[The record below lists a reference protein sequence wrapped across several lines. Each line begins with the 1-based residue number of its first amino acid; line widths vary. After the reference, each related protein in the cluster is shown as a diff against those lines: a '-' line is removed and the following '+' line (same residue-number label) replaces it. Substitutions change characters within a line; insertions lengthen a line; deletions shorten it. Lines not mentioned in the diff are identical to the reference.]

1 MLYNTC
7 MRSLLSFDFSK
18 PENILTMLIV
28 LAAVIVLIVIFI
40 MFLVLHFSQKKFIS
54 DIENASNTL
63 RIYVID
69 VKNDNVSYFNSSQLT
84 SRKSSS
90 ITSFYNQFES
100 REREKLISWVGDL
113 LENKEETPKF
123 LEIKVYI
130 KVKKTHVSS
139 LLQVQKIDYKNQIIY
154 LESRLLKFTNKAH
167 KKGEHHFLVSKDVFA
182 RNILSNNGKGSTFC
196 FNFFNKLTKTSEFSR
211 LAYVD
216 IKNILSSFIS
226 GTVIMTEHQYG
237 QIIITNFN
245 VNAKVDQFAF
255 IEQIKNKINRFL
267 LIESFADE
275 IDFTVGVIQNQVYFR
290 DVNSLT
296 KNVLALSELAKDEEQ
311 TVLFFSDKKAVDD
324 EGSVQ
329 HYRTDV
335 ETIIQDN
342 KLGYY
347 FQPIFN
353 FDREKVIG
361 YKNTVVPIDS
371 YFKNI
376 DDLKNYALR
385 TEDDKGLFST
395 IVKNAISKFVQEK
408 DDPSLQLFLP
418 ISYNEIS
425 YVNRSLGHIP
435 GVENANIVLVL
446 REKDLSNIPEDEGQ
460 ESFINA
466 ARSFKSKGYAIAL
479 EIDDDVLTLSPN
491 IYGLFDYFNLT
502 VDSHL
507 QKKNAGSQLPTF
519 QGLIEKLLHYQK
531 PIVATNVP
539 TWDLVELVYKLGVE
553 IVCSDAIALPEQ
565 NIMPLARK
573 TLLKIKN
580 LKS

>member
-1 MLYNTC
+1 MMYNTS
-7 MRSLLSFDFSK
+7 MRSLVDFDFSN
-18 PENILTMLIV
+18 PLNIIGMIIIAIAIIV
-28 LAAVIVLIVIFI
+28 TIVIFV
-40 MFLVLHFSQKKFIS
+40 MFLVLHFSQKKFIN

-63 RIYVID
+63 RIYVVD
-69 VKNDNVSYFNSSQLT
+69 VKNDLVSYFNSSQLT
-84 SRKSSS
+84 ARKSSS

-113 LENKEETPKF
+113 LENKETPKF

-154 LESRLLKFTNKAH
+154 LESRLLKFTNKSH
-167 KKGEHHFLVSKDVFA
+167 KKGEHHLLISKEMFA
-182 RNILSNNGKGSTFC
+182 KNILSNNGKGCTFC
-196 FNFFNKLTKTSEFSR
+196 FNFFNKLTKTSEFSK
-211 LAYVD
+211 LAYVG
-216 IKNILSSFIS
+216 IKNILTSFIS
-226 GTVIMTEHQYG
+226 NTVMMTEHQYG
-237 QIIITNFN
+237 QVIVTNFN
-245 VNAKVDQFAF
+245 TNAKIDQFAF
-255 IEQIKNKINRFL
+255 IEEVKAKINRYL

-275 IDFTVGVIQNQVYFR
+275 IDFTIGVIENQIYFR

-296 KNVLALSELAKDEEQ
+296 KNVLALSELAKDEAQ
-311 TVLFFSDKKAVDD
+311 DVLFFSDKKAIDD
-324 EGSVQ
+324 EESVQ

-347 FQPIFN
+347 FQPIYN
-353 FDREKVIG
+353 FDRNRVVA
-361 YKNTVVPIDS
+361 YQNSVVPIDS

-395 IVKNAISKFVQEK
+395 IVKNAVSKFVHEK

-418 ISYNEIS
+418 ISYNEIN

-435 GVENANIVLVL
+435 GVDNANIVLVL

-460 ESFINA
+460 EAFISA
-466 ARSFKSKGYAIAL
+466 VRSFKSKGYSIAL
-479 EIDDDVLTLSPN
+479 EIDDAVLTLSPT
-491 IYGLFDYFNLT
+491 IYSLFDYFNLS
-502 VDSHL
+502 VASHIG
-507 QKKNAGSQLPTF
+507 KKTAGSQLPTF

-539 TWDLVELVYKLGVE
+539 SWDLVELVYKLGVS
-553 IVCSDAIALPEQ
+553 IICSDAIALPER
-565 NIMPLARK
+565 NIMPLSRK
-573 TLLKIKN
+573 IITKINN

>member
-1 MLYNTC
+1 MMYNTS
-7 MRSLLSFDFSK
+7 MRFLAFTDFLS
-18 PENILTMLIV
+18 PLNILGMV
-28 LAAVIVLIVIFI
+28 VITIAIIALVVIFV
-40 MFLVLHFSQKKFIS
+40 MFFMLHFSQKKFIN

-84 SRKSSS
+84 ARKSSS
-90 ITSFYNQFES
+90 ITAFYNQFES
-100 REREKLISWVGDL
+100 REREKLITWVGDL
-113 LENKEETPKF
+113 LENKDTNKF

-139 LLQVQKIDYKNQIIY
+139 LLQVEKIDYKKQLIY

-167 KKGEHHFLVSKDVFA
+167 KKGEHHLLVSKEVFA
-182 RNILSNNGKGSTFC
+182 KNVLSNNGKGCTFC
-196 FNFFNKLTKTSEFSR
+196 FNFYNKLTKTSEFSR

-226 GTVIMTEHQYG
+226 NAVLMTEHQYG
-237 QIIITNFN
+237 QIIVSNFN
-245 VNAKVDQFAF
+245 INNKVDQFAF
-255 IEQIKNKINRFL
+255 IEQVKNKINRFL

-275 IDFTVGVIQNQVYFR
+275 IDYTCGVIENQIYFR
-290 DVNSLT
+290 DVNSLI
-296 KNVLALSELAKDEEQ
+296 KNVLSLSELAKDEEQ
-311 TVLFFSDKKAVDD
+311 GILFYSDKKAIDD
-324 EGSVQ
+324 EESIQ

-335 ETIIQDN
+335 EKIIQDN

-347 FQPIFN
+347 FQPVFN
-353 FDREKVIG
+353 FDRKRIIG
-361 YKNTVVPIDS
+361 YQNSVVPLDS

-395 IVKNAISKFVQEK
+395 IVKNAISKFVHEK
-408 DDPSLQLFLP
+408 DDPNLQLFIP
-418 ISYNEIS
+418 ISYNEIN

-435 GVENANIVLVL
+435 GIEHANIVLVM
-446 REKDLSNIPEDEGQ
+446 REKDLSAIPEDEGQ

-466 ARSFKSKGYAIAL
+466 ARSFKSKGYEIAL

-491 IYGLFDYFNLT
+491 IYSLFDYFNLS
-502 VDSHL
+502 VSSHL
-507 QKKNAGSQLPTF
+507 GKASAGSQLPTF

-531 PIVATNVP
+531 PIVAMNVP
-539 TWDLVELVYKLGVE
+539 TWDLVELVYKLGVA
-553 IVCSDAIALPEQ
+553 IICSDAIALPDE
-565 NIMPLARK
+565 NIVPLPRK
-573 TLLKIKN
+573 ILTKIDN

>member
-7 MRSLLSFDFSK
+7 MRSMINFDFSN
-18 PENILTMLIV
+18 PINILGMV
-28 LAAVIVLIVIFI
+28 VIASAIIALIVIFI
-40 MFLVLHFSQKKFIS
+40 MFLVLHFSQKKFIN

-84 SRKSSS
+84 ARKSSS

-113 LENKEETPKF
+113 LENKEAAKF
-123 LEIKVYI
+123 LEIKVFI
-130 KVKKTHVSS
+130 KVKKTYVSS
-139 LLQVQKIDYKNQIIY
+139 LLQVQKIDYKKQIIY
-154 LESRLLKFTNKAH
+154 LESRLLKFTSKAH
-167 KKGEHHFLVSKDVFA
+167 KKGEHHLLISKEVLA
-182 RNILSNNGKGSTFC
+182 KNVLSNNGKGTTFC

-216 IKNILSSFIS
+216 IKNIMSSFITN
-226 GTVIMTEHQYG
+226 TVMMTEHQYG

-245 VNAKVDQFAF
+245 INAKVDQFAF
-255 IEQIKNKINRFL
+255 IEQIKNRINRFL

-275 IDFTVGVIQNQVYFR
+275 IDFTVGVIENQVFFR
-290 DVNSLT
+290 DVNSLI
-296 KNVLALSELAKDEEQ
+296 KNVLSLSELAKDEAQ
-311 TVLFFSDKKAVDD
+311 SVLFFSDKKAVDD
-324 EGSVQ
+324 EESVQ

-347 FQPIFN
+347 FQPIYS
-353 FDREKVIG
+353 FDRNRVIG
-361 YKNTVVPIDS
+361 YQNSVVPLDS

-408 DDPSLQLFLP
+408 DDPNVQLFLP
-418 ISYNEIS
+418 ISYNEIN

-435 GVENANIVLVL
+435 GVENANIVIVM
-446 REKDLSNIPEDEGQ
+446 REKDLGAIPEDEGQ

-466 ARSFKSKGYAIAL
+466 ARSFKSKGYSIAL

-491 IYGLFDYFNLT
+491 IYGLFDYFNLS
-502 VDSHL
+502 VISHL
-507 QKKNAGSQLPTF
+507 EKKNAGSQLPTF

-531 PIVATNVP
+531 PIVAMNVP
-539 TWDLVELVYKLGVE
+539 TWDLVELVYKLGVS
-553 IVCSDAIALPEQ
+553 IICSDAIALPDE
-565 NIMPLARK
+565 NIVPLSRK
-573 TLLKIKN
+573 ILTKIEN

>member
-1 MLYNTC
+1 MLYNTS
-7 MRSLLSFDFSK
+7 MRSLINFDFTN
-18 PENILTMLIV
+18 PINILGMVLVAIAIV
-28 LAAVIVLIVIFI
+28 VIVVIFI
-40 MFLVLHFSQKKFIS
+40 MFLMLHFSQKKFIN

-84 SRKSSS
+84 ARKSSS

-113 LENKEETPKF
+113 LENKEAAKF
-123 LEIKVYI
+123 LEIKVFI
-130 KVKKTHVSS
+130 KVKKIYVSS

-167 KKGEHHFLVSKDVFA
+167 KKGEHHLLVSKEIFA
-182 RNILSNNGKGSTFC
+182 KNVLTNNGKGCTFC

-216 IKNILSSFIS
+216 IKNIMTSFIS
-226 GTVIMTEHQYG
+226 STVMMTEHQYG
-237 QIIITNFN
+237 QIIISNFN
-245 VNAKVDQFAF
+245 VSAKVDQFAF
-255 IEQIKNKINRFL
+255 IEQVKNKINRFL

-275 IDFTVGVIQNQVYFR
+275 IDFTVGVIQNQVFFR
-290 DVNSLT
+290 DVNSLI

-311 TVLFFSDKKAVDD
+311 SVLFFSDKKAIDD
-324 EGSVQ
+324 EESVQ
-329 HYRTDV
+329 QYRTDV

-347 FQPIFN
+347 FQPVYS
-353 FDREKVIG
+353 FDRNRVIA
-361 YKNTVVPIDS
+361 YQNSVVPIDS

-418 ISYNEIS
+418 ISYNEIN

-435 GVENANIVLVL
+435 GVDNANIVLVL

-460 ESFINA
+460 ESFIAA
-466 ARSFKSKGYAIAL
+466 ARSFKSKGYSIAL
-479 EIDDDVLTLSPN
+479 EIDDDVLTLSPT
-491 IYGLFDYFNLT
+491 IYALFDYFNLS
-502 VDSHL
+502 VASHL
-507 QKKNAGSQLPTF
+507 EKKNAGSQLPTF

-539 TWDLVELVYKLGVE
+539 TWDLVELVYKLGVS
-553 IVCSDAIALPEQ
+553 IICSDAIALPAE
-565 NIMPLARK
+565 NIMPLSRK
-573 TLLKIKN
+573 ILTKINN
-580 LKS
+580 LNS

>member
-1 MLYNTC
+1 MYNTS
-7 MRSLLSFDFSK
+7 MRSLIEFDFAD
-18 PENILTMLIV
+18 PINIVGMLIILGAFV
-28 LAAVIVLIVIFI
+28 ALVVIFI
-40 MFLVLHFSQKKFIS
+40 MFLVLHYSQKKFIN

-63 RIYVID
+63 RIYVVD
-69 VKNDNVSYFNSSQLT
+69 VKNDNVSYFNSSSLT
-84 SRKSSS
+84 ARKSSS

-100 REREKLISWVGDL
+100 REREKLISWIGDL
-113 LENKEETPKF
+113 LENKETPKF
-123 LEIKVYI
+123 LEIKVFI

-139 LLQVQKIDYKNQIIY
+139 LLQVQKIDLKNQIIY

-167 KKGEHHFLVSKDVFA
+167 KKGEHHLLVSKDIFA
-182 RNILSNNGKGSTFC
+182 KNILSNNGKGCTFC

-226 GTVIMTEHQYG
+226 NTVMMTEHQYG
-237 QIIITNFN
+237 QIIVTNFN
-245 VNAKVDQFAF
+245 ANEKVDQFAF

-275 IDFTVGVIQNQVYFR
+275 IDFTVGVIQNQIYFR

-296 KNVLALSELAKDEEQ
+296 KNVLALSELAKDEAQ
-311 TVLFFSDKKAVDD
+311 SVLFFSDKKALDD
-324 EGSVQ
+324 EESVQ

-347 FQPIFN
+347 FQPVYS
-353 FDREKVIG
+353 FDRGRVVA
-361 YKNTVVPIDS
+361 YRNSVVPIDS

-418 ISYNEIS
+418 ISYNEIN

-435 GVENANIVLVL
+435 GVDNANIVLVL
-446 REKDLSNIPEDEGQ
+446 KEKDLSNIPEDEGQ
-460 ESFINA
+460 ESFIAA
-466 ARSFKSKGYAIAL
+466 ARSFKSKGYSIAL
-479 EIDDDVLTLSPN
+479 EIDDDVLTLSPT
-491 IYGLFDYFNLT
+491 IYGLFDYFNLS
-502 VDSHL
+502 VASHL
-507 QKKNAGSQLPTF
+507 EKKNAGSQLPTF

-531 PIVATNVP
+531 PLVAMNVP
-539 TWDLVELVYKLGVE
+539 TWDLVELVYKLGVS

-565 NIMPLARK
+565 NIMPLTRK
-573 TLLKIKN
+573 MLIKIEN